1 MIKFVFKPKGHRIWR
16 GRYRLKGGIKI
27 EDVTL
32 QTHDRRIADQRLD
45 ELVQELEM
53 EAAGIILPK
62 PIRDAAARPIIEHLN
77 DYVADLRAL
86 GRADKHINNIEF
98 RVGRLIQ
105 ECQWKRGVDVT
116 ADSFVTW
123 RGKQNLAAK
132 TINDYLGA
140 IISLLNWMKHNK
152 RILDNALD
160 AVKKVDTTGEETR
173 IRRAFT
179 DDEIQRLLNTAG
191 KYRAVYLM
199 AVNTG
204 LRRSELAE
212 LLWSDLELSAAIPV
226 VHVRASISKN
236 GKATSIPLHP
246 DVVVALQ
253 ALRNGSQN
261 EDCVFQRVPRIE
273 RFRRDLKK
281 AGIAYVD
288 ASGRYADFHSLR
300 NTFGTNLMKSK
311 ATPRVAMEL
320 MRHSDMRLTTKI
332 YTDAMQL
339 PTAAAVQSLPSFGGN

>member
-1 MIKFVFKPKGHRIWR
+1 MIRFVYKPKGHRIWR
-16 GRYRLKGGIKI
+16 GRYRLIGGIKI
-27 EDVTL
+27 FDVTL
-32 QTHDRRIADQRLD
+32 QTHDRRIADQRLC

-62 PIRDAAARPIIEHLN
+62 PIRDAAARPISEHLN
-77 DYVADLRAL
+77 DYIADLRAL
-86 GRADKHINNIEF
+86 GRSDSHINNIEF

-191 KYRAVYLM
+191 KYRAVYLT

-212 LLWSDLELSAAIPV
+212 LLFSDLELSAAIPV

-236 GKATSIPLHP
+236 GKATTIPLHP
-246 DVVVALQ
+246 DVVLALQ
-253 ALRNGSQN
+253 GLRNGSQN

-273 RFRRDLKK
+273 RFKRDLKK

-288 ASGRYADFHSLR
+288 ASGRYADFHALR
-300 NTFGTNLMKSK
+300 KTFGTNLMKSN

-320 MRHSDMRLTTKI
+320 MRHSDMRLAAKI

-339 PTAAAVQSLPSFGGN
+339 PTAAAVQNLPSFDSK

>member
-1 MIKFVFKPKGHRIWR
+1 MIKFVYKPKGHRIWR
-16 GRYRLKGGIKI
+16 GRYRLTGGIKI

-32 QTHDRRIADQRLD
+32 QTNDRRIADQRLC
-45 ELVQELEM
+45 ELVKELEL
-53 EAAGIILPK
+53 EAAGIIPPK
-62 PIRDAAARPIIEHLN
+62 PIREAAARQMSEHLN

-86 GRADKHINNIEF
+86 GRSDSHINNIEF

-132 TINDYLGA
+132 TINDYLGGA
-140 IISLLNWMKHNK
+140 VSLLNWMKHNK

-160 AVKKVDTTGEETR
+160 SVKKVDTTGEETR

-179 DDEIQRLLNTAG
+179 DEEVKRLLDAAG
-191 KYRAVYLM
+191 KYRAVYLT
-199 AVNTG
+199 AVDTG

-236 GKATSIPLHP
+236 GKATTIPLHP

-261 EDCVFQRVPRIE
+261 EDRVFERVPRIE
-273 RFRRDLKK
+273 RFKRDLKK
-281 AGIAYVD
+281 AGIAYMD
-288 ASGRYADFHSLR
+288 AAGRFADFHSLR
-300 NTFGTNLMKSK
+300 KTFGTNLMKGK
-311 ATPRVAMEL
+311 VAPRVAMEL
-320 MRHSDMRLTTKI
+320 MRHSDMRLTAKI

-339 PTAAAVQSLPSFGGN
+339 PTAAAIQSLPGFGSN

>member
-1 MIKFVFKPKGHRIWR
+1 LHTDTLIKDISLNTSDKRVA
-16 GRYRLKGGIKI
+16 
-27 EDVTL
+27 E
-32 QTHDRRIADQRLD
+32 QRLRD
-45 ELVQELEM
+45 LLSELEM
-53 EAAGIILPK
+53 EAAGILLPK
-62 PIRDAAARPIIEHLN
+62 PMRDAAARPITEHLN

-86 GRADKHINNIEF
+86 GRSDSHINNIEF

-123 RGKQNLAAK
+123 RGKQTNLAAK

-140 IISLLNWMKHNK
+140 TISLLNWMKHNK

-160 AVKKVDTTGEETR
+160 GVKKVDTTGEETR

-179 DDEIQRLLNTAG
+179 DDEIKRLLDTAG
-191 KYRAVYLM
+191 KYRAVYLT
-199 AVNTG
+199 AVDTG
-204 LRRSELAE
+204 LRRSELSE

-236 GKATSIPLHP
+236 GKATTIPLHP

-253 ALRNGSQN
+253 GLRNGSQN
-261 EDCVFQRVPRIE
+261 EDNVFQLVPRIE
-273 RFRRDLKK
+273 RFKRDLKK

-288 ASGRYADFHSLR
+288 VSGRYADFHALR
-300 NTFGTNLMKSK
+300 KTFGTNLMKGNV
-311 ATPRVAMEL
+311 APRVAMEL
-320 MRHSDMRLTTKI
+320 MRHSDMRLTAKI

-339 PTAAAVQSLPSFGGN
+339 PTAAAVQSLPSFGSN

>member
-1 MIKFVFKPKGHRIWR
+1 MIAFLVKQKGRRTWR
-16 GRYRLKGGIKI
+16 CRYRLHNDTGIK
-27 EDVTL
+27 DVSLNT
-32 QTHDRRIADQRLD
+32 ADKRVAEKRLRD
-45 ELVQELEM
+45 LVSELEM
-53 EAAGIILPK
+53 EAAGILLPK
-62 PIRDAAARPIIEHLN
+62 PIREAAARQMSEHLN

-86 GRADKHINNIEF
+86 GRSDSHINNIEF

-132 TINDYLGA
+132 TINDYLGGA
-140 IISLLNWMKHNK
+140 VSLLNWMKHNK

-160 AVKKVDTTGEETR
+160 SVKKVDTTGEETR

-179 DDEIQRLLNTAG
+179 DEEIKRLLNTAG
-191 KYRAVYLM
+191 KYRPVYLT
-199 AVNTG
+199 AVDTG

-236 GKATSIPLHP
+236 GKATTIPLHP
-246 DVVVALQ
+246 DVVTALRE
-253 ALRNGSQN
+253 LRNGDQD
-261 EDCVFQRVPRIE
+261 EDYVFQRIPRIE
-273 RFRRDLKK
+273 RFKRDLKK
-281 AGIAYVD
+281 AEIAYVD
-288 ASGRYADFHSLR
+288 ASGRFADFHALR
-300 NTFGTNLMKSK
+300 KTFGTNLMKGNV
-311 ATPRVAMEL
+311 APRVAMEL
-320 MRHSDMRLTTKI
+320 MRHSDMRLTAKI

-339 PTAAAVQSLPSFGGN
+339 PTAAAIQSLPGFGSN

>member
-281 AGIAYVD
+281 AGIAYID
-288 ASGRYADFHSLR
+288 ASGRAC
-300 NTFGTNLMKSK
+300 NT
-311 ATPRVAMEL
+311 
-320 MRHSDMRLTTKI
+320 
-332 YTDAMQL
+332 
-339 PTAAAVQSLPSFGGN
+339 